1 MHRTLVA
8 AAALCAALP
17 FAMPAHAQQ
26 GPAPAVRQADPQAAQ
41 PRTPRAAQRTAQPDA
56 IERMTELP
64 GRQPPRMEVAPPPTP
79 AAPALGVATMP
90 AAPVQG
96 VLVAPQATPLV
107 GGQAVPLVLAP
118 PPVAPAA
125 QAQAVPVQ
133 APAAAPAPAAP
144 QAGTDRRASPPVA
157 ERQGNAPRDRRT
169 TANAEAAQRL
179 ATGAQAARVE
189 GAWVARQGQ
198 TLRATLE
205 AWGREAGWRVAW
217 RADHE
222 YTLMASAE
230 FQGSFED
237 AAGTLIEAFANA
249 SPPIFGRLYS
259 GNRVLVITSPQ
270 DADLN

>member
-1 MHRTLVA
+1 MNRTLVA
-8 AAALCAALP
+8 AVLAAALP
-17 FAMPAHAQQ
+17 LATPAAAQQ
-26 GPAPAVRQADPQAAQ
+26 GPAPAVRQADPAAAQ
-41 PRTPRAAQRTAQPDA
+41 PRAARTAPRQAQPEA

-64 GRQPPRMEVAPPPTP
+64 GRQPARMEVAPPP
-79 AAPALGVATMP
+79 AP
-90 AAPVQG
+90 AAPVLAVPTQPVQG
-96 VLVAPQATPLV
+96 VRGAPQATPLV
-107 GGQAVPLVLAP
+107 GGHAVPLVLAP
-118 PPVAPAA
+118 PPAQAA
-125 QAQAVPVQ
+125 QP
-133 APAAAPAPAAP
+133 APQAAAPAAPAP
-144 QAGTDRRASPPVA
+144 QAGTDRRASPAVA
-157 ERQGNAPRDRRT
+157 ERSGNAPRDRRAA
-169 TANAEAAQRL
+169 ANIEAAQRL
-179 ATGAQAARVE
+179 ATGAQAARIDGV
-189 GAWVARQGQ
+189 WVARQGQ

-222 YTLMASAE
+222 FTLMASAE

>member
-1 MHRTLVA
+1 MNRTLVV

-17 FAMPAHAQQ
+17 LAAPAAAQQ

-41 PRTPRAAQRTAQPDA
+41 PRAQRPATRQAQPDA

-64 GRQPPRMEVAPPPTP
+64 GRQPTRMEVAPPPAP
-79 AAPALGVATMP
+79 AAPA
-90 AAPVQG
+90 QG
-96 VLVAPQATPLV
+96 VLAAPQATPLV

-118 PPVAPAA
+118 PPAAPAA
-125 QAQAVPVQ
+125 PAQ
-133 APAAAPAPAAP
+133 APAAAPPPAPAP

-157 ERQGNAPRDRRT
+157 ERAGSAPRDRRAA
-169 TANAEAAQRL
+169 ANAEAAQRL
-179 ATGAQAARVE
+179 ATGAQAARVD
-189 GAWVARQGQ
+189 GAWIARQGQ

>member
-118 PPVAPAA
+118 PPATPAA
-125 QAQAVPVQ
+125 PAQAVPAQ
-133 APAAAPAPAAP
+133 PPAAAPAPAAP
-144 QAGTDRRASPPVA
+144 QAGTDRRAAPPVA